1 MVNCPPLKMT
11 TMKFEV
17 SATLAYEAV
26 GSSSLLLTIQP
37 FPSKEQTILSESF
50 LTTPALTMQEL
61 FSPSNEKRVKVLEVA
76 EAGTFTIHYTGKVAN
91 EIKEIPGEEL
101 ADVFIPLMP
110 ASVLPYLN
118 PSRYCQ
124 SDKLYKFAFNKFG
137 AMEHAF
143 DKVNAICDWIHRN
156 IEYSAG
162 FSTSQTSAFDT
173 ITEQVGVC
181 RDFAHLGVALC
192 RALTI
197 PARYFS
203 GYAYKLNPPDF
214 HACFEA
220 YLGGHWIIF
229 DATRLVPLN
238 GLVKVATGL
247 DAAETAIASSFG
259 NLNLQTIEVKI
270 TSLDADFQPISPTVS
285 SHGYSYS

>member
-1 MVNCPPLKMT
+1 
-11 TMKFEV
+11 
-17 SATLAYEAV
+17 
-26 GSSSLLLTIQP
+26 
-37 FPSKEQTILSESF
+37 
-50 LTTPALTMQEL
+50 MQEL